1 MENYQLEI
9 GASLCVADKSYVIV
23 RLLGH
28 GKGGYSYLAESDG
41 KLFVVKRLHHEPC
54 DYYTFG
60 DKFQSELN
68 DYDTLSAVG
77 IPLPKLVAADREAE
91 IIVKQYIDGKT
102 VAELLADGVMEE
114 DYLRQIRAM
123 CQKLYAAG
131 LNIDYYPTNFVVKK
145 GKLYYIDY
153 ECNAYSAQWDFEN
166 WGAQYWKIGA
176 FPKTDN

>member
-9 GASLCVADKSYVIV
+9 GTNVCVEDKSYKIL

-28 GKGGYSYLAESDG
+28 GKGGYSYLAESG
-41 KLFVVKRLHHEPC
+41 GEYFVVKRLHHEPC

-68 DYDTLSAVG
+68 DYNTLSAVG
-77 IPLPKLVAADREAE
+77 ISMPKLIAADRSAE

-102 VAELLADGVMEE
+102 VAELLSTGVMEQ

-123 CQKLYAAG
+123 CKKLYGANF
-131 LNIDYYPTNFVVKK
+131 NIDYYPTNFVVEN

-153 ECNAYSAQWDFEN
+153 ECNVYSSQWDFEN